1 MLFTGSLTRER
12 DALKKEHLK
21 KPYLFMGQ
29 ILSPGK
35 RMDSVLTQ
43 AKLFIHQELQVLGLE
58 NSAHLPAVC

>member
-1 MLFTGSLTRER
+1 
-12 DALKKEHLK
+12 
-21 KPYLFMGQ
+21 MGQ

-35 RMDSVLTQ
+35 TMDSVLTQ